1 MTDFNDFEVSVKENN
16 KNEEEDDEV
25 SDSDLDSLKSFIDDN
40 DEIEND
46 RTFYQ
51 KFENVTTSIDD
62 VLKEEYDK
70 SIVDIQKVDVSN
82 FCETSEEEIEIEID
96 EIKDTEKRIEKFK
109 ETLFPVST
117 ENDDD
122 DDDDDDENNYNSF
135 VNAIFFAIRFNVE
148 RNTDLKECSLAELKE
163 SIDSSNLF
171 VQPNQEK
178 FNIILDYQKCNKQFH
193 EVNMLLTKHRYF
205 LRVVELKNKFRHLA
219 LKNPK
224 KQNKTLL
231 NNYLVE

>member
-16 KNEEEDDEV
+16 KNEEEDYEV

-117 ENDDD
+117 DN
-122 DDDDDDENNYNSF
+122 DDDENNYNSF
-135 VNAIFFAIRFNVE
+135 VNTIFFAIRFKIE
-148 RNTDLKECSLAELKE
+148 QKTDLCSLAELKE
-163 SIDSSNLF
+163 SVDNNLF
-171 VQPNQEK
+171 IQLNQEK
-178 FNIILDYQKCNKQFH
+178 FNIILDYQKFYNQCH
-193 EVNMLLTKHRYF
+193 EVKMLLAKHWYF
-205 LRVVELKNKFRHLA
+205 LIVFELKNKFCHLV

-224 KQNKTLL
+224 IQNIVRQLSSSIK
-231 NNYLVE
+231 EE